1 MEMSKQSTS
10 GINKIEA
17 KRQEVID
24 YILTE
29 INNGNPH
36 VFNNPNHP
44 SLFEQYNFKTD
55 KTYSGMN
62 RFILAIS
69 ASLEGY
75 KDPRWLTYKQAK
87 ELGYSVKKGTH
98 GTTLEYWERIPVK
111 MDKLDKDGNP
121 VLDENGKPVQV
132 TRTREDGTPVM
143 RWMGKPFTVFNG
155 EQINGIPP
163 YERQPMTEEQRIKEL
178 ESILDHSEAPIHY
191 DSLEANYYQRKTDTI
206 HLRPKDDFKSMDQL
220 YATALHEIAHST
232 QHPSRL
238 NRQYM
243 EASNPLEELQN
254 YAREEV
260 VAEFTAAMLNA
271 KYNLP
276 YSERMGKDNST
287 SYIEGWQQ
295 VFNESPLEL
304 IEALKKAE
312 QAATYIEN
320 NMLVL
325 EQEQTEQLEQSPSL
339 NQYSLDDLEVHF
351 DWAEGMVTDKDGKS
365 YTRIGV
371 MPSKLSDLGTDTG
384 NYYSDNL
391 ILKGKAAQQF
401 LTDAARQDYFYSE
414 LGHAKCSFTIKVK
427 DFEFGDRFDLGDSYI
442 KSANL
447 NGKKEVGGIEYF
459 NNFLVKTFDVDP
471 HTLENLVT
479 QEQQLIAEGKLPS
492 ITNCPNGQII
502 TNDMNQDNLIPSSKK
517 ENTVKFDKNFA
528 ISLRHKEGFLCRN
541 TNMIVLGGGTSFD
554 YLLQDTPE
562 KMIGPDDGYREY
574 GGHFYALDH
583 DPESP
588 NLYKGDY
595 AIQLMNDI
603 VLEDM
608 TVHLVNA
615 NRTITIPDGTG
626 FDSQNPTN
634 VRSCLGV
641 VDKLGINFH
650 IIDKNGELHTFKNR
664 IDLGD
669 LDTISKT
676 PMLDVLKSMENWT
689 SVKLEGLSDD
699 VHAMVEE
706 LEDRLKRNELPSP
719 SVQTNPKIY
728 TEKLQALYNSHSNP
742 EKYAEA
748 LKPVIEMLNVTQTK
762 DLSQKPKV
770 GLSISKPKGKS
781 GLER

>member
-1 MEMSKQSTS
+1 MALSKESTS

-55 KTYSGMN
+55 KTYNGMN

-69 ASLEGY
+69 ASIEGY
-75 KDPRWLTYKQAK
+75 KDPRWLTFKQAK
-87 ELGYSVKKGTH
+87 ELGYSVKKGSH
-98 GTTLEYWERIPVK
+98 GTTLEYWERIPDT
-111 MDKLDKDGNP
+111 MDKLNKDGNP
-121 VLDENGKPVQV
+121 VLDENGKIVQV
-132 TRTREDGTPVM
+132 PITREDGTQVM

-178 ESILDHSEAPIHY
+178 ESILNHSEASILY
-191 DSLEANYYQRKTDTI
+191 DSLEDNYYQKSTDTI

-232 QHPSRL
+232 QHPNRL

-260 VAEFTAAMLNA
+260 VAEFTAARLNA

-276 YSERMGKDNST
+276 YSERMGKYNST
-287 SYIEGWQQ
+287 SYIEIWQQ
-295 VFNESPLEL
+295 VFHESPLEL

-325 EQEQTEQLEQSPSL
+325 EQEQTEQLGQSTSL

-351 DWAEGMVTDKDGKS
+351 DWAEGMVADKDGKS

-371 MPSKLSDLGTDTG
+371 LPSKRSDLGKDTG

-391 ILKGKAAQQF
+391 ILKGKAA
-401 LTDAARQDYFYSE
+401 
-414 LGHAKCSFTIKVK
+414 H
-427 DFEFGDRFDLGDSYI
+427 
-442 KSANL
+442 
-447 NGKKEVGGIEYF
+447 
-459 NNFLVKTFDVDP
+459 DVDP
-471 HTLENLVT
+471 HTLESLVA

-492 ITNCPNGQII
+492 IVNCPNGQII
-502 TNDMNQDNLIPSSKK
+502 TNDMNQDNLISSTK
-517 ENTVKFDKNFA
+517 EQNTVKFDKNFA
-528 ISLRHKEGFLCRN
+528 ISIRHKEGLLCHN
-541 TNMIVLGGGTSFD
+541 TNMIVIGGGTSFD
-554 YLLQDTPE
+554 YLLHDTPE
-562 KMIGPDDGYREY
+562 KMLGPDDSYREY

-595 AIQLMNDI
+595 AIQLMNDV

-615 NRTITIPDGTG
+615 NRTITLANGTG
-626 FDSQNPTN
+626 FDSQNPSN
-634 VRSCLGV
+634 VRSCLGCY
-641 VDKLGINFH
+641 DKLGINFH
-650 IIDKNGELHTFKNR
+650 IIDKNGEFHTFESR

-676 PMLDVLKSMENWT
+676 PMLDVLKSMEKWT

-748 LKPVIEMLNVTQTK
+748 LKPVKEMLNVTQTK

>member
-62 RFILAIS
+62 RFILAVS

-191 DSLEANYYQRKTDTI
+191 DSLEANYYQRKTDT
-206 HLRPKDDFKSMDQL
+206 
-220 YATALHEIAHST
+220 
-232 QHPSRL
+232 
-238 NRQYM
+238 
-243 EASNPLEELQN
+243 
-254 YAREEV
+254 
-260 VAEFTAAMLNA
+260 
-271 KYNLP
+271 
-276 YSERMGKDNST
+276 
-287 SYIEGWQQ
+287 
-295 VFNESPLEL
+295 
-304 IEALKKAE
+304 
-312 QAATYIEN
+312 
-320 NMLVL
+320 
-325 EQEQTEQLEQSPSL
+325 
-339 NQYSLDDLEVHF
+339 
-351 DWAEGMVTDKDGKS
+351 
-365 YTRIGV
+365 
-371 MPSKLSDLGTDTG
+371 G

-401 LTDAARQDYFYSE
+401 LTDAARQDYFYSG
-414 LGHAKCSFTIKVK
+414 LGYAKCSFTIKVK

-442 KSANL
+442 KAANL

-471 HTLENLVT
+471 HTLENLVA

-492 ITNCPNGQII
+492 IVNCPNGQII
-502 TNDMNQDNLIPSSKK
+502 TNDMNQDNLISSTK
-517 ENTVKFDKNFA
+517 EQNTVKFDKNFA
-528 ISLRHKEGFLCRN
+528 ISIRHKEGLLCHN
-541 TNMIVLGGGTSFD
+541 TNMIVIGGGTSFD

-562 KMIGPDDGYREY
+562 KMLGPDDAYREY

-595 AIQLMNDI
+595 AIQLMNDV

-615 NRTITIPDGTG
+615 NRTITLADGTG
-626 FDSQNPTN
+626 FDSQNPSN
-634 VRSCLGV
+634 VRSCLGCY
-641 VDKLGINFH
+641 DKLGINFH
-650 IIDKNGELHTFKNR
+650 IIDKNGEFHTFESR

-676 PMLDVLKSMENWT
+676 PMLDVLKSMEKWT

-728 TEKLQALYNSHSNP
+728 TEILQALYNSHSNP

-748 LKPVIEMLNVTQTK
+748 LKPVKEMLNVTQTK
-762 DLSQKPKV
+762 VLSQKPKV

>member
-1 MEMSKQSTS
+1 MEMSKQNTS

-62 RFILAIS
+62 RFILAVS

-132 TRTREDGTPVM
+132 TRTKEDGTPVM

-178 ESILDHSEAPIHY
+178 ESILTHSEAPILY
-191 DSLEANYYQRKTDTI
+191 DSLEYNYYQKSTDTI

-232 QHPSRL
+232 QHPNRL

-254 YAREEV
+254 YAKEEV

-287 SYIEGWQQ
+287 SYIEGFQQ
-295 VFNESPLEL
+295 VFNNSPLEL
-304 IEALKKAE
+304 LEALKKAE

-325 EQEQTEQLEQSPSL
+325 EQEQTEQLEQSASL
-339 NQYSLDDLEVHF
+339 NQSSLDDLEVHF

-365 YTRIGV
+365 YTQIGV
-371 MPSKLSDLGTDTG
+371 VPSKLSDLGTDTG
-384 NYYSDNL
+384 NY
-391 ILKGKAAQQF
+391 
-401 LTDAARQDYFYSE
+401 
-414 LGHAKCSFTIKVK
+414 
-427 DFEFGDRFDLGDSYI
+427 
-442 KSANL
+442 
-447 NGKKEVGGIEYF
+447 
-459 NNFLVKTFDVDP
+459 
-471 HTLENLVT
+471 
-479 QEQQLIAEGKLPS
+479 
-492 ITNCPNGQII
+492 
-502 TNDMNQDNLIPSSKK
+502 
-517 ENTVKFDKNFA
+517 
-528 ISLRHKEGFLCRN
+528 
-541 TNMIVLGGGTSFD
+541 
-554 YLLQDTPE
+554 
-562 KMIGPDDGYREY
+562 
-574 GGHFYALDH
+574 
-583 DPESP
+583 
-588 NLYKGDY
+588 
-595 AIQLMNDI
+595 
-603 VLEDM
+603 
-608 TVHLVNA
+608 
-615 NRTITIPDGTG
+615 
-626 FDSQNPTN
+626 
-634 VRSCLGV
+634 
-641 VDKLGINFH
+641 
-650 IIDKNGELHTFKNR
+650 
-664 IDLGD
+664 
-669 LDTISKT
+669 DTISKT
-676 PMLDVLKSMENWT
+676 PMLDVLKSMEKWT

-699 VHAMVEE
+699 VHAIVEE

-748 LKPVIEMLNVTQTK
+748 LKPVKEMLNVTQTK

>member
-1 MEMSKQSTS
+1 MAMSKQSTS
-10 GINKIEA
+10 GINKIEE

-36 VFNNPNHP
+36 VFNNSNHP

-62 RFILAIS
+62 RFILAVS

-75 KDPRWLTYKQAK
+75 KDPRWLTFKQAK

-111 MDKLDKDGNP
+111 MD
-121 VLDENGKPVQV
+121 
-132 TRTREDGTPVM
+132 
-143 RWMGKPFTVFNG
+143 
-155 EQINGIPP
+155 
-163 YERQPMTEEQRIKEL
+163 
-178 ESILDHSEAPIHY
+178 
-191 DSLEANYYQRKTDTI
+191 
-206 HLRPKDDFKSMDQL
+206 
-220 YATALHEIAHST
+220 
-232 QHPSRL
+232 
-238 NRQYM
+238 
-243 EASNPLEELQN
+243 
-254 YAREEV
+254 
-260 VAEFTAAMLNA
+260 ML
-271 KYNLP
+271 
-276 YSERMGKDNST
+276 
-287 SYIEGWQQ
+287 
-295 VFNESPLEL
+295 
-304 IEALKKAE
+304 
-312 QAATYIEN
+312 
-320 NMLVL
+320 
-325 EQEQTEQLEQSPSL
+325 
-339 NQYSLDDLEVHF
+339 
-351 DWAEGMVTDKDGKS
+351 DKDGKS

-371 MPSKLSDLGTDTG
+371 LPSKLSDLGTDTG

-574 GGHFYALDH
+574 GGHFYALAH

>member
-1 MEMSKQSTS
+1 MALSKESTS

-55 KTYSGMN
+55 KTYNGMN

-69 ASLEGY
+69 ASIEGY
-75 KDPRWLTYKQAK
+75 KDPRWLTFKQAK
-87 ELGYSVKKGTH
+87 ELGYSVKKGSH
-98 GTTLEYWERIPVK
+98 GTTLEYWERIPDT
-111 MDKLDKDGNP
+111 MDKLN
-121 VLDENGKPVQV
+121 
-132 TRTREDGTPVM
+132 
-143 RWMGKPFTVFNG
+143 
-155 EQINGIPP
+155 
-163 YERQPMTEEQRIKEL
+163 
-178 ESILDHSEAPIHY
+178 
-191 DSLEANYYQRKTDTI
+191 
-206 HLRPKDDFKSMDQL
+206 
-220 YATALHEIAHST
+220 
-232 QHPSRL
+232 
-238 NRQYM
+238 
-243 EASNPLEELQN
+243 
-254 YAREEV
+254 
-260 VAEFTAAMLNA
+260 
-271 KYNLP
+271 
-276 YSERMGKDNST
+276 
-287 SYIEGWQQ
+287 
-295 VFNESPLEL
+295 
-304 IEALKKAE
+304 
-312 QAATYIEN
+312 
-320 NMLVL
+320 
-325 EQEQTEQLEQSPSL
+325 
-339 NQYSLDDLEVHF
+339 
-351 DWAEGMVTDKDGKS
+351 KDGKS

-371 MPSKLSDLGTDTG
+371 LPSKRSDLGKDTG

-414 LGHAKCSFTIKVK
+414 LGYAKCSFTIKVK

-442 KSANL
+442 KAANL
-447 NGKKEVGGIEYF
+447 DKKGIGGIEYF

-471 HTLENLVT
+471 HTLESLVA

-492 ITNCPNGQII
+492 IVNCPNGQII
-502 TNDMNQDNLIPSSKK
+502 TNDMNQDNLISSTK
-517 ENTVKFDKNFA
+517 EQNTVKFDKNFA
-528 ISLRHKEGFLCRN
+528 ISIRHKEGLLCHN
-541 TNMIVLGGGTSFD
+541 TNMIVIGGGTSFD
-554 YLLQDTPE
+554 YLLHDTPE
-562 KMIGPDDGYREY
+562 KMLGPDDSYREY

-595 AIQLMNDI
+595 AIQLMNDV

-615 NRTITIPDGTG
+615 NRTITLANGTG
-626 FDSQNPTN
+626 FDSQNPSN
-634 VRSCLGV
+634 VRSCLGCY
-641 VDKLGINFH
+641 DKLGINFH
-650 IIDKNGELHTFKNR
+650 IIDKNGEFHTFESR

-676 PMLDVLKSMENWT
+676 PMLDVLKSMEKWT

-748 LKPVIEMLNVTQTK
+748 LKPVKEMLNVTQTK

>member
-1 MEMSKQSTS
+1 MTERKTIQL
-10 GINKIEA
+10 INE
-17 KRQEVID
+17 D
-24 YILTE
+24 T
-29 INNGNPH
+29 G
-36 VFNNPNHP
+36 
-44 SLFEQYNFKTD
+44 
-55 KTYSGMN
+55 
-62 RFILAIS
+62 
-69 ASLEGY
+69 
-75 KDPRWLTYKQAK
+75 
-87 ELGYSVKKGTH
+87 ELVNS
-98 GTTLEYWERIPVK
+98 P
-111 MDKLDKDGNP
+111 DKLFISESSLDGISP
-121 VLDENGKPVQV
+121 
-132 TRTREDGTPVM
+132 
-143 RWMGKPFTVFNG
+143 
-155 EQINGIPP
+155 
-163 YERQPMTEEQRIKEL
+163 
-178 ESILDHSEAPIHY
+178 
-191 DSLEANYYQRKTDTI
+191 
-206 HLRPKDDFKSMDQL
+206 DDFEMDV
-220 YATALHEIAHST
+220 E
-232 QHPSRL
+232 
-238 NRQYM
+238 
-243 EASNPLEELQN
+243 
-254 YAREEV
+254 
-260 VAEFTAAMLNA
+260 
-271 KYNLP
+271 
-276 YSERMGKDNST
+276 
-287 SYIEGWQQ
+287 
-295 VFNESPLEL
+295 
-304 IEALKKAE
+304 
-312 QAATYIEN
+312 
-320 NMLVL
+320 
-325 EQEQTEQLEQSPSL
+325 
-339 NQYSLDDLEVHF
+339 DD
-351 DWAEGMVTDKDGKS
+351 
-365 YTRIGV
+365 
-371 MPSKLSDLGTDTG
+371 
-384 NYYSDNL
+384 
-391 ILKGKAAQQF
+391 
-401 LTDAARQDYFYSE
+401 E

-615 NRTITIPDGTG
+615 NRTMTIPDGTG
-626 FDSQNPTN
+626 FDSENPSN

-641 VDKLGINFH
+641 VDKLEINFH
-650 IIDKNGELHTFKNR
+650 IIDKNGELHTFENR

-676 PMLDVLKSMENWT
+676 PMLDVLKSMEKWT
-689 SVKLEGLSDD
+689 SVKLEELSDD

-748 LKPVIEMLNVTQTK
+748 LKSVKEMLNVTQTK

>member
-1 MEMSKQSTS
+1 MALSKESTS

-55 KTYSGMN
+55 KTYNGMN

-69 ASLEGY
+69 ASIEGY
-75 KDPRWLTYKQAK
+75 KDPRWLTFKQAK
-87 ELGYSVKKGTH
+87 ELGYSVKKGSH
-98 GTTLEYWERIPVK
+98 GTTLEYWERIPDT
-111 MDKLDKDGNP
+111 MDKLNKDGNP
-121 VLDENGKPVQV
+121 VLDENGKIVQV
-132 TRTREDGTPVM
+132 PITREDGTQVM

-178 ESILDHSEAPIHY
+178 ESILNHSEASILY
-191 DSLEANYYQRKTDTI
+191 DSLEDNYYQKSTDTI

-232 QHPSRL
+232 QHPNRL

-260 VAEFTAAMLNA
+260 VAEFTAARLNA

-276 YSERMGKDNST
+276 YSERMGKYNST
-287 SYIEGWQQ
+287 SYIEIWQQ
-295 VFNESPLEL
+295 VFHESPLEL

-325 EQEQTEQLEQSPSL
+325 EQEQTEQLGQ
-339 NQYSLDDLEVHF
+339 
-351 DWAEGMVTDKDGKS
+351 A
-365 YTRIGV
+365 
-371 MPSKLSDLGTDTG
+371 
-384 NYYSDNL
+384 
-391 ILKGKAAQQF
+391 
-401 LTDAARQDYFYSE
+401 
-414 LGHAKCSFTIKVK
+414 
-427 DFEFGDRFDLGDSYI
+427 
-442 KSANL
+442 ANL
-447 NGKKEVGGIEYF
+447 DKKGIGGIEYF

-471 HTLENLVT
+471 HTLESLVA

-492 ITNCPNGQII
+492 IVNCPNGQII
-502 TNDMNQDNLIPSSKK
+502 TNDMNQDNLISSTK
-517 ENTVKFDKNFA
+517 EQNTVKFDKNFA
-528 ISLRHKEGFLCRN
+528 ISIRHKEGLLCHN
-541 TNMIVLGGGTSFD
+541 TNMIVIGGGTSFD
-554 YLLQDTPE
+554 YLLHDTPE
-562 KMIGPDDGYREY
+562 KMLGPDDSYREY

-595 AIQLMNDI
+595 AIQLMNDV

-615 NRTITIPDGTG
+615 NRTITLANGTG
-626 FDSQNPTN
+626 FDSQNPSN
-634 VRSCLGV
+634 VRSCLGCY
-641 VDKLGINFH
+641 DILGINFH
-650 IIDKNGELHTFKNR
+650 IIDKNGEFHTFESR

-676 PMLDVLKSMENWT
+676 PMLDVLKSMEKWT

-748 LKPVIEMLNVTQTK
+748 LKPVKEMLNVTQTK

>member
-1 MEMSKQSTS
+1 MVMSKQSTS

-62 RFILAIS
+62 RFILAVS

-111 MDKLDKDGNP
+111 MDKL
-121 VLDENGKPVQV
+121 
-132 TRTREDGTPVM
+132 
-143 RWMGKPFTVFNG
+143 
-155 EQINGIPP
+155 
-163 YERQPMTEEQRIKEL
+163 
-178 ESILDHSEAPIHY
+178 
-191 DSLEANYYQRKTDTI
+191 
-206 HLRPKDDFKSMDQL
+206 
-220 YATALHEIAHST
+220 
-232 QHPSRL
+232 
-238 NRQYM
+238 
-243 EASNPLEELQN
+243 
-254 YAREEV
+254 
-260 VAEFTAAMLNA
+260 
-271 KYNLP
+271 
-276 YSERMGKDNST
+276 
-287 SYIEGWQQ
+287 
-295 VFNESPLEL
+295 
-304 IEALKKAE
+304 
-312 QAATYIEN
+312 
-320 NMLVL
+320 
-325 EQEQTEQLEQSPSL
+325 
-339 NQYSLDDLEVHF
+339 
-351 DWAEGMVTDKDGKS
+351 DKDGKS

-401 LTDAARQDYFYSE
+401 LTDAARQDYFYSG
-414 LGHAKCSFTIKVK
+414 LGYAKCSFTIKVK

-471 HTLENLVT
+471 HTLENLVA

-492 ITNCPNGQII
+492 IVNCPNGQII
-502 TNDMNQDNLIPSSKK
+502 TNDMNQDNLISSTK
-517 ENTVKFDKNFA
+517 EQNTVKFDKNFA
-528 ISLRHKEGFLCRN
+528 ISIRHKEGLLCHN
-541 TNMIVLGGGTSFD
+541 TNMIVIGGGTSFD

-562 KMIGPDDGYREY
+562 KMLGPDDAYREY

-595 AIQLMNDI
+595 AIQLMNDV

-615 NRTITIPDGTG
+615 NRTITLADGTG
-626 FDSQNPTN
+626 FDSQNPSN
-634 VRSCLGV
+634 VRSCLGCY
-641 VDKLGINFH
+641 DKLGINFH
-650 IIDKNGELHTFKNR
+650 IIDKNGEFHTFESR

-676 PMLDVLKSMENWT
+676 PMLDVLKSMEKWT

-706 LEDRLKRNELPSP
+706 LEDRLKRNELPTP

-748 LKPVIEMLNVTQTK
+748 LKPVKEMLNVTQTK

>member
-1 MEMSKQSTS
+1 MVMSKQSTS

-62 RFILAIS
+62 RFILAVS

-339 NQYSLDDLEVHF
+339 NQYTLDDLEVHF
-351 DWAEGMVTDKDGKS
+351 
-365 YTRIGV
+365 
-371 MPSKLSDLGTDTG
+371 
-384 NYYSDNL
+384 
-391 ILKGKAAQQF
+391 
-401 LTDAARQDYFYSE
+401 
-414 LGHAKCSFTIKVK
+414 
-427 DFEFGDRFDLGDSYI
+427 FGDRFDLGDSYI

-471 HTLENLVT
+471 HTLENLVA

-492 ITNCPNGQII
+492 IVNCPNGQII
-502 TNDMNQDNLIPSSKK
+502 TNDMNQDNLISSTK
-517 ENTVKFDKNFA
+517 EQNTVKFDKNFA
-528 ISLRHKEGFLCRN
+528 ISIRHKEGLLCHN
-541 TNMIVLGGGTSFD
+541 TNMIVIGGGTSFD

-562 KMIGPDDGYREY
+562 KMLGPDDAYREY

-595 AIQLMNDI
+595 AIQLMNDV

-615 NRTITIPDGTG
+615 NRTITLADGTG
-626 FDSQNPTN
+626 FDSQNPSN
-634 VRSCLGV
+634 VRSCLGCY
-641 VDKLGINFH
+641 DKLGINFH
-650 IIDKNGELHTFKNR
+650 IIDKNGEFHTFESR

-676 PMLDVLKSMENWT
+676 PMLDVLKSMEKWT

-748 LKPVIEMLNVTQTK
+748 LKPVKEMLNVTQTK

-770 GLSISKPKGKS
+770 GLSICKPKGKS

>member
-1 MEMSKQSTS
+1 MALSKQIIS
-10 GINKIEA
+10 GIDKIEA

-29 INNGNPH
+29 INNGNLH

-55 KTYSGMN
+55 KTYNGMN
-62 RFILAIS
+62 RFILAVS
-69 ASLEGY
+69 ASMEGY
-75 KDPRWLTYKQAK
+75 KDPRWLTFKQAK

-121 VLDENGKPVQV
+121 VLDENGKPVQI
-132 TRTREDGTPVM
+132 TRTKEDGTPVM

-178 ESILDHSEAPIHY
+178 ESILNHSEAPIHY

-243 EASNPLEELQN
+243 EASNQLEELQN
-254 YAREEV
+254 YAREEI

-325 EQEQTEQLEQSPSL
+325 EQEQTEQLEQSPSI

-351 DWAEGMVTDKDGKS
+351 DWAEGMVADKDGKS

-371 MPSKLSDLGTDTG
+371 LPSKLSDLGTDTG

-401 LTDAARQDYFYSE
+401 LTDAARQDYFYSG
-414 LGHAKCSFTIKVK
+414 LGYAKCSFTIKVK
-427 DFEFGDRFDLGDSYI
+427 DFEFGDR
-442 KSANL
+442 
-447 NGKKEVGGIEYF
+447 
-459 NNFLVKTFDVDP
+459 
-471 HTLENLVT
+471 
-479 QEQQLIAEGKLPS
+479 
-492 ITNCPNGQII
+492 
-502 TNDMNQDNLIPSSKK
+502 
-517 ENTVKFDKNFA
+517 
-528 ISLRHKEGFLCRN
+528 
-541 TNMIVLGGGTSFD
+541 
-554 YLLQDTPE
+554 
-562 KMIGPDDGYREY
+562 
-574 GGHFYALDH
+574 
-583 DPESP
+583 
-588 NLYKGDY
+588 
-595 AIQLMNDI
+595 
-603 VLEDM
+603 
-608 TVHLVNA
+608 
-615 NRTITIPDGTG
+615 
-626 FDSQNPTN
+626 
-634 VRSCLGV
+634 
-641 VDKLGINFH
+641 
-650 IIDKNGELHTFKNR
+650 
-664 IDLGD
+664 
-669 LDTISKT
+669 
-676 PMLDVLKSMENWT
+676 
-689 SVKLEGLSDD
+689 
-699 VHAMVEE
+699 
-706 LEDRLKRNELPSP
+706 
-719 SVQTNPKIY
+719 
-728 TEKLQALYNSHSNP
+728 
-742 EKYAEA
+742 
-748 LKPVIEMLNVTQTK
+748 
-762 DLSQKPKV
+762 
-770 GLSISKPKGKS
+770 
-781 GLER
+781 

>member
-1 MEMSKQSTS
+1 MALNKQITS
-10 GINKIEA
+10 GIDKIEA

-55 KTYSGMN
+55 KTYNGMN
-62 RFILAIS
+62 RFILAVS
-69 ASLEGY
+69 ASMEGY
-75 KDPRWLTYKQAK
+75 KDPRWLTFKQAK
-87 ELGYSVKKGTH
+87 ELGYSVKKGSH
-98 GTTLEYWERIPVK
+98 GTTLEYWERIPVT

-132 TRTREDGTPVM
+132 ISTREDGTPVM

-163 YERQPMTEEQRIKEL
+163 YERQPMTEKQRINEL
-178 ESILDHSEAPIHY
+178 ESILNHSEAPILY
-191 DSLEANYYQRKTDTI
+191 DSLEDNYYQKSTDTI

-232 QHPSRL
+232 QHPNRL

-325 EQEQTEQLEQSPSL
+325 EQEQTEQLEQAASL
-339 NQYSLDDLEVHF
+339 NQSSLDDLEVHF
-351 DWAEGMVTDKDGKS
+351 DWAEG
-365 YTRIGV
+365 
-371 MPSKLSDLGTDTG
+371 
-384 NYYSDNL
+384 
-391 ILKGKAAQQF
+391 
-401 LTDAARQDYFYSE
+401 
-414 LGHAKCSFTIKVK
+414 
-427 DFEFGDRFDLGDSYI
+427 
-442 KSANL
+442 
-447 NGKKEVGGIEYF
+447 
-459 NNFLVKTFDVDP
+459 
-471 HTLENLVT
+471 
-479 QEQQLIAEGKLPS
+479 KLPS
-492 ITNCPNGQII
+492 IVNCPNGQII
-502 TNDMNQDNLIPSSKK
+502 TNDMNQDNLISPSK
-517 ENTVKFDKNFA
+517 EQSTVKFDKNFA
-528 ISLRHKEGFLCRN
+528 ISIRYKEGLLCHN
-541 TNMIVLGGGTSFD
+541 TNMIVIGGGTSFD

-562 KMIGPDDGYREY
+562 KMLGPDDAYREY

-615 NRTITIPDGTG
+615 NRTITIADGTG
-626 FDSQNPTN
+626 FDSQNPSN
-634 VRSCLGV
+634 VRSCLGCY
-641 VDKLGINFH
+641 DKLGINFH
-650 IIDKNGELHTFKNR
+650 IIDKNGELHTFENR

-676 PMLDVLKSMENWT
+676 PMLDVLKSMEKWS

-706 LEDRLKRNELPSP
+706 LEGRLKRNELPSP
-719 SVQTNPKIY
+719 SIKNNPKIY
-728 TEKLQALYNSHSNP
+728 TEKLQALLNTHSNP
-742 EKYAEA
+742 EKYAET
-748 LKPVIEMLNVTQTK
+748 LKPVKEMLKETQTK

-781 GLER
+781 VLER

>member
-1 MEMSKQSTS
+1 MTERKTIQL
-10 GINKIEA
+10 INE
-17 KRQEVID
+17 D
-24 YILTE
+24 T
-29 INNGNPH
+29 G
-36 VFNNPNHP
+36 
-44 SLFEQYNFKTD
+44 
-55 KTYSGMN
+55 
-62 RFILAIS
+62 
-69 ASLEGY
+69 
-75 KDPRWLTYKQAK
+75 
-87 ELGYSVKKGTH
+87 ELVNS
-98 GTTLEYWERIPVK
+98 P
-111 MDKLDKDGNP
+111 DKLFISESS
-121 VLDENGKPVQV
+121 LD
-132 TRTREDGTPVM
+132 
-143 RWMGKPFTVFNG
+143 
-155 EQINGIPP
+155 GIPP

-287 SYIEGWQQ
+287 SYIE
-295 VFNESPLEL
+295 
-304 IEALKKAE
+304 
-312 QAATYIEN
+312 N

-325 EQEQTEQLEQSPSL
+325 KQEQTEQLEQSHSL
-339 NQYSLDDLEVHF
+339 NQYTLDDLEVHF

-401 LTDAARQDYFYSE
+401 LTDAARQDYFYSG
-414 LGHAKCSFTIKVK
+414 LGYAKCSFTIKVK

-471 HTLENLVT
+471 HTLENLVA

-492 ITNCPNGQII
+492 IVNSPNGQII
-502 TNDMNQDNLIPSSKK
+502 TNDMNQDNLISSTK
-517 ENTVKFDKNFA
+517 EQNTVKFDKNFA
-528 ISLRHKEGFLCRN
+528 ISIRHKEGLLCHN
-541 TNMIVLGGGTSFD
+541 TNMIVIGGGTSFD

-562 KMIGPDDGYREY
+562 KMLGPDDAYREY

-595 AIQLMNDI
+595 AIQLMNDV

-615 NRTITIPDGTG
+615 NRTITLADGTG
-626 FDSQNPTN
+626 FDSQNPSN
-634 VRSCLGV
+634 VRSCLGCY
-641 VDKLGINFH
+641 DKLGINFH
-650 IIDKNGELHTFKNR
+650 IIDKNGEFHTFESR

-676 PMLDVLKSMENWT
+676 PMLDVLKSMEKWT

-728 TEKLQALYNSHSNP
+728 TEKLQALYNSHPNP
-742 EKYAEA
+742 GKYEEA
-748 LKPVIEMLNVTQTK
+748 LKPVKEMLNITQTK
-762 DLSQKPKV
+762 DLSHKPKV

>member
-1 MEMSKQSTS
+1 MALSKESTS

-55 KTYSGMN
+55 KTYNGMN

-69 ASLEGY
+69 ASIEGY
-75 KDPRWLTYKQAK
+75 KDPRWLTFKQAK
-87 ELGYSVKKGTH
+87 ELGYSVKKGSH
-98 GTTLEYWERIPVK
+98 GTTLEYWERIPDT
-111 MDKLDKDGNP
+111 MDKLNKDGNP
-121 VLDENGKPVQV
+121 VLDENGK
-132 TRTREDGTPVM
+132 
-143 RWMGKPFTVFNG
+143 
-155 EQINGIPP
+155 
-163 YERQPMTEEQRIKEL
+163 
-178 ESILDHSEAPIHY
+178 
-191 DSLEANYYQRKTDTI
+191 
-206 HLRPKDDFKSMDQL
+206 
-220 YATALHEIAHST
+220 
-232 QHPSRL
+232 
-238 NRQYM
+238 
-243 EASNPLEELQN
+243 
-254 YAREEV
+254 
-260 VAEFTAAMLNA
+260 
-271 KYNLP
+271 
-276 YSERMGKDNST
+276 
-287 SYIEGWQQ
+287 
-295 VFNESPLEL
+295 
-304 IEALKKAE
+304 
-312 QAATYIEN
+312 
-320 NMLVL
+320 
-325 EQEQTEQLEQSPSL
+325 
-339 NQYSLDDLEVHF
+339 
-351 DWAEGMVTDKDGKS
+351 S

-371 MPSKLSDLGTDTG
+371 LPSKRSDLGKDTG

-414 LGHAKCSFTIKVK
+414 LGYAKCSFTIKVK

-442 KSANL
+442 KAANL
-447 NGKKEVGGIEYF
+447 DKKGIGGIEYF

-471 HTLENLVT
+471 HTLESLVA

-492 ITNCPNGQII
+492 IVNCPNGQII
-502 TNDMNQDNLIPSSKK
+502 TNDMNQDNLISSTK
-517 ENTVKFDKNFA
+517 EQNTVKFDKNFA
-528 ISLRHKEGFLCRN
+528 ISIRHKEGLLCHN
-541 TNMIVLGGGTSFD
+541 TNMIVIGGGTSFD
-554 YLLQDTPE
+554 YLLHDTPE
-562 KMIGPDDGYREY
+562 KMLGPDDSYREY

-595 AIQLMNDI
+595 AIQLMNDV

-615 NRTITIPDGTG
+615 NRTITLANGTG
-626 FDSQNPTN
+626 FDSQNPSN
-634 VRSCLGV
+634 VRSCLGCY
-641 VDKLGINFH
+641 DKLGINFH
-650 IIDKNGELHTFKNR
+650 IIDKNGEFHTFESR

-676 PMLDVLKSMENWT
+676 PMLDVLKSMEKWT

-748 LKPVIEMLNVTQTK
+748 LKPVKEMLNVTQTK

>member
-1 MEMSKQSTS
+1 MALSKESTS

-55 KTYSGMN
+55 KTYNGMN

-69 ASLEGY
+69 ASIEGY
-75 KDPRWLTYKQAK
+75 KDPRWLTFKQAK
-87 ELGYSVKKGTH
+87 ELGYSVKKGSH
-98 GTTLEYWERIPVK
+98 GTTLEYWERIPDT
-111 MDKLDKDGNP
+111 MDKLNKDGNP
-121 VLDENGKPVQV
+121 VLDENGKIVQV
-132 TRTREDGTPVM
+132 PITREDGTQVM

-178 ESILDHSEAPIHY
+178 ESILNHSEASILY
-191 DSLEANYYQRKTDTI
+191 DSLEDNYYQKSTDTI

-232 QHPSRL
+232 QHPNRL

-260 VAEFTAAMLNA
+260 VAEFTAARLNA

-276 YSERMGKDNST
+276 YSERMGKYNST
-287 SYIEGWQQ
+287 SYIEIWQQ
-295 VFNESPLEL
+295 VFHESPLEL

-325 EQEQTEQLEQSPSL
+325 EQEQTEQLGQSTSL

-351 DWAEGMVTDKDGKS
+351 DWAEGMVADKDGKS

-371 MPSKLSDLGTDTG
+371 LPSKRS
-384 NYYSDNL
+384 
-391 ILKGKAAQQF
+391 
-401 LTDAARQDYFYSE
+401 
-414 LGHAKCSFTIKVK
+414 
-427 DFEFGDRFDLGDSYI
+427 DLGDSYI
-442 KSANL
+442 KAANL
-447 NGKKEVGGIEYF
+447 DKKGIGGIEYF

-471 HTLENLVT
+471 HTLESLVA

-492 ITNCPNGQII
+492 IVNCPNGQII
-502 TNDMNQDNLIPSSKK
+502 TNDMNQDNLISSTK
-517 ENTVKFDKNFA
+517 EQNTVKFDKNFA
-528 ISLRHKEGFLCRN
+528 ISIRHKEGLLCHN
-541 TNMIVLGGGTSFD
+541 TNMIVIGGGTSFD
-554 YLLQDTPE
+554 YLLHDTPE
-562 KMIGPDDGYREY
+562 KMLGPDDSYREY

-595 AIQLMNDI
+595 AIQLMNDV

-615 NRTITIPDGTG
+615 NRTITLANGTG
-626 FDSQNPTN
+626 FDSQNPSN
-634 VRSCLGV
+634 VRSCLGCY
-641 VDKLGINFH
+641 DKLGINFH
-650 IIDKNGELHTFKNR
+650 IIDKNGEFHTFESR

-676 PMLDVLKSMENWT
+676 PMLDVLKSMEKWT

-748 LKPVIEMLNVTQTK
+748 LKPVKEMLNVTQTK

>member
-1 MEMSKQSTS
+1 MEMSKQNTS

-62 RFILAIS
+62 RFILAVS

-98 GTTLEYWERIPVK
+98 GTTLE
-111 MDKLDKDGNP
+111 
-121 VLDENGKPVQV
+121 
-132 TRTREDGTPVM
+132 
-143 RWMGKPFTVFNG
+143 
-155 EQINGIPP
+155 
-163 YERQPMTEEQRIKEL
+163 
-178 ESILDHSEAPIHY
+178 
-191 DSLEANYYQRKTDTI
+191 
-206 HLRPKDDFKSMDQL
+206 
-220 YATALHEIAHST
+220 
-232 QHPSRL
+232 
-238 NRQYM
+238 
-243 EASNPLEELQN
+243 
-254 YAREEV
+254 
-260 VAEFTAAMLNA
+260 
-271 KYNLP
+271 
-276 YSERMGKDNST
+276 
-287 SYIEGWQQ
+287 
-295 VFNESPLEL
+295 
-304 IEALKKAE
+304 
-312 QAATYIEN
+312 
-320 NMLVL
+320 
-325 EQEQTEQLEQSPSL
+325 
-339 NQYSLDDLEVHF
+339 
-351 DWAEGMVTDKDGKS
+351 
-365 YTRIGV
+365 
-371 MPSKLSDLGTDTG
+371 
-384 NYYSDNL
+384 
-391 ILKGKAAQQF
+391 
-401 LTDAARQDYFYSE
+401 
-414 LGHAKCSFTIKVK
+414 
-427 DFEFGDRFDLGDSYI
+427 
-442 KSANL
+442 
-447 NGKKEVGGIEYF
+447 
-459 NNFLVKTFDVDP
+459 
-471 HTLENLVT
+471 NLVA

-492 ITNCPNGQII
+492 IVNCPNGQII
-502 TNDMNQDNLIPSSKK
+502 TNDMNQDNLISSTR
-517 ENTVKFDKNFA
+517 EQNTVKFDKNFA
-528 ISLRHKEGFLCRN
+528 ISIRHKEGLLCHN

-562 KMIGPDDGYREY
+562 KMLGPDDAYREF

-595 AIQLMNDI
+595 AIQLMNDV

-615 NRTITIPDGTG
+615 NRTITLADGTG
-626 FDSQNPTN
+626 FDSQNPSN
-634 VRSCLGV
+634 VRSCLGCY
-641 VDKLGINFH
+641 DKLGINFH
-650 IIDKNGELHTFKNR
+650 IIDKNGEFHTFESR

-676 PMLDVLKSMENWT
+676 PMLDVLKSMEKWT

-748 LKPVIEMLNVTQTK
+748 LKPVKEMLNVTQTK

>member
-62 RFILAIS
+62 RFILAVS

-325 EQEQTEQLEQSPSL
+325 EQEQTEQL
-339 NQYSLDDLEVHF
+339 
-351 DWAEGMVTDKDGKS
+351 
-365 YTRIGV
+365 
-371 MPSKLSDLGTDTG
+371 
-384 NYYSDNL
+384 
-391 ILKGKAAQQF
+391 
-401 LTDAARQDYFYSE
+401 
-414 LGHAKCSFTIKVK
+414 
-427 DFEFGDRFDLGDSYI
+427 
-442 KSANL
+442 
-447 NGKKEVGGIEYF
+447 
-459 NNFLVKTFDVDP
+459 
-471 HTLENLVT
+471 
-479 QEQQLIAEGKLPS
+479 
-492 ITNCPNGQII
+492 
-502 TNDMNQDNLIPSSKK
+502 
-517 ENTVKFDKNFA
+517 
-528 ISLRHKEGFLCRN
+528 
-541 TNMIVLGGGTSFD
+541 
-554 YLLQDTPE
+554 
-562 KMIGPDDGYREY
+562 
-574 GGHFYALDH
+574 
-583 DPESP
+583 
-588 NLYKGDY
+588 
-595 AIQLMNDI
+595 
-603 VLEDM
+603 
-608 TVHLVNA
+608 
-615 NRTITIPDGTG
+615 
-626 FDSQNPTN
+626 
-634 VRSCLGV
+634 
-641 VDKLGINFH
+641 
-650 IIDKNGELHTFKNR
+650 
-664 IDLGD
+664 
-669 LDTISKT
+669 
-676 PMLDVLKSMENWT
+676 
-689 SVKLEGLSDD
+689 
-699 VHAMVEE
+699 
-706 LEDRLKRNELPSP
+706 
-719 SVQTNPKIY
+719 
-728 TEKLQALYNSHSNP
+728 
-742 EKYAEA
+742 
-748 LKPVIEMLNVTQTK
+748 
-762 DLSQKPKV
+762 
-770 GLSISKPKGKS
+770 
-781 GLER
+781 

>member
-1 MEMSKQSTS
+1 MALSKESTS

-55 KTYSGMN
+55 KTYNGMN

-69 ASLEGY
+69 ASIEGY
-75 KDPRWLTYKQAK
+75 KDPRWLTFKQAK
-87 ELGYSVKKGTH
+87 ELGYSVKKGSH
-98 GTTLEYWERIPVK
+98 GTTLEYWERIPDT
-111 MDKLDKDGNP
+111 MDKLNKDGNP
-121 VLDENGKPVQV
+121 VLDENGKIVQV
-132 TRTREDGTPVM
+132 PITREDGTQVM

-178 ESILDHSEAPIHY
+178 ESILNHSEASILY
-191 DSLEANYYQRKTDTI
+191 DSLEDNYYQKSTDTI

-232 QHPSRL
+232 QHPNRL

-260 VAEFTAAMLNA
+260 VAEFTAARLNA

-276 YSERMGKDNST
+276 YSERMGKYNST
-287 SYIEGWQQ
+287 SYIEIWQQ
-295 VFNESPLEL
+295 VFHESPLEL

-325 EQEQTEQLEQSPSL
+325 EQEQTEQLGQSTSL
-339 NQYSLDDLEVHF
+339 NQYSLDD
-351 DWAEGMVTDKDGKS
+351 S
-365 YTRIGV
+365 
-371 MPSKLSDLGTDTG
+371 
-384 NYYSDNL
+384 
-391 ILKGKAAQQF
+391 
-401 LTDAARQDYFYSE
+401 
-414 LGHAKCSFTIKVK
+414 
-427 DFEFGDRFDLGDSYI
+427 
-442 KSANL
+442 
-447 NGKKEVGGIEYF
+447 
-459 NNFLVKTFDVDP
+459 
-471 HTLENLVT
+471 
-479 QEQQLIAEGKLPS
+479 
-492 ITNCPNGQII
+492 
-502 TNDMNQDNLIPSSKK
+502 
-517 ENTVKFDKNFA
+517 
-528 ISLRHKEGFLCRN
+528 
-541 TNMIVLGGGTSFD
+541 
-554 YLLQDTPE
+554 
-562 KMIGPDDGYREY
+562 YREY

-595 AIQLMNDI
+595 AIQLMNDV

-615 NRTITIPDGTG
+615 NRTITLANGTG
-626 FDSQNPTN
+626 FDSQNPSN
-634 VRSCLGV
+634 VRSCLGCY
-641 VDKLGINFH
+641 DKLGINFH
-650 IIDKNGELHTFKNR
+650 IIDKNGEFHTFESR

-676 PMLDVLKSMENWT
+676 PMLDVLKSMEKWT

-748 LKPVIEMLNVTQTK
+748 LKPVKEMLNVTQTK

>member
-1 MEMSKQSTS
+1 MTLNKQITS
-10 GINKIEA
+10 GIDKIEA

-55 KTYSGMN
+55 KTYNGMN
-62 RFILAIS
+62 RFILAVS
-69 ASLEGY
+69 ASMEGY
-75 KDPRWLTYKQAK
+75 KDPRWLTFKQAK
-87 ELGYSVKKGTH
+87 ELGYSVKKGSH
-98 GTTLEYWERIPVK
+98 GTTLEYWERIPVT

-132 TRTREDGTPVM
+132 ISTREDGTPVM

-163 YERQPMTEEQRIKEL
+163 YERQPMTEKQRINEL
-178 ESILDHSEAPIHY
+178 ESILNHSEAPILY
-191 DSLEANYYQRKTDTI
+191 DSLEDNYYQKSTDTI

-232 QHPSRL
+232 QHPNRL

-325 EQEQTEQLEQSPSL
+325 AQEQTEQLAQAASL
-339 NQYSLDDLEVHF
+339 NQSSLDDLEVHF

-365 YTRIGV
+365 YTQIGV
-371 MPSKLSDLGTDTG
+371 VPSKLSDLGTDTG

-442 KSANL
+442 KRANL
-447 NGKKEVGGIEYF
+447 NSKKEVGGIEYF
-459 NNFLVKTFDVDP
+459 NNYLVKDYDVDP
-471 HTLENLVT
+471 HILEGLIA

-502 TNDMNQDNLIPSSKK
+502 TNDMNQDNLISSSKK

-528 ISLRHKEGFLCRN
+528 ISLRHKEGLLCRN

-562 KMIGPDDGYREY
+562 KMIGPDDGYREF
-574 GGHFYALDH
+574 GGHFYAIDH

-650 IIDKNGELHTFKNR
+650 IIDKNGEFHTFESR

-676 PMLDVLKSMENWT
+676 PMLDVLKSMEKWT

-728 TEKLQALYNSHSNP
+728 TEKLQELYNSHSNP

-748 LKPVIEMLNVTQTK
+748 LKPVKEMLKEAQTK
-762 DLSQKPKV
+762 DLSQKTKV

>member
-1 MEMSKQSTS
+1 MALSKESTS

-55 KTYSGMN
+55 KTYNGMN

-69 ASLEGY
+69 ASIEGY
-75 KDPRWLTYKQAK
+75 KDPRWLTFKQAK
-87 ELGYSVKKGTH
+87 ELGYSVKKGSH
-98 GTTLEYWERIPVK
+98 GTTLEYWERIPDT
-111 MDKLDKDGNP
+111 MDKLNKDGNP
-121 VLDENGKPVQV
+121 VLDENGKIVQV
-132 TRTREDGTPVM
+132 PITREDGTQVM

-178 ESILDHSEAPIHY
+178 ESILNHSEASILY
-191 DSLEANYYQRKTDTI
+191 DSLEDNYYQ
-206 HLRPKDDFKSMDQL
+206 KS
-220 YATALHEIAHST
+220 
-232 QHPSRL
+232 
-238 NRQYM
+238 
-243 EASNPLEELQN
+243 
-254 YAREEV
+254 
-260 VAEFTAAMLNA
+260 
-271 KYNLP
+271 
-276 YSERMGKDNST
+276 
-287 SYIEGWQQ
+287 
-295 VFNESPLEL
+295 
-304 IEALKKAE
+304 
-312 QAATYIEN
+312 
-320 NMLVL
+320 
-325 EQEQTEQLEQSPSL
+325 
-339 NQYSLDDLEVHF
+339 
-351 DWAEGMVTDKDGKS
+351 
-365 YTRIGV
+365 
-371 MPSKLSDLGTDTG
+371 TDTG

-414 LGHAKCSFTIKVK
+414 LGYAKCSFTIKVK

-442 KSANL
+442 KAANL
-447 NGKKEVGGIEYF
+447 DKKGIGGIEYF

-471 HTLENLVT
+471 HTLESLVA

-492 ITNCPNGQII
+492 IVNCPNGQII
-502 TNDMNQDNLIPSSKK
+502 TNDMNQDNLISSTK
-517 ENTVKFDKNFA
+517 EQNTVKFDKNFA
-528 ISLRHKEGFLCRN
+528 ISIRHKEGLLCHN
-541 TNMIVLGGGTSFD
+541 TNMIVIGGGTSFD
-554 YLLQDTPE
+554 YLLHDTPE
-562 KMIGPDDGYREY
+562 KMLGPDDSYREY

-595 AIQLMNDI
+595 AIQLMNDV

-615 NRTITIPDGTG
+615 NRTITLADGTG
-626 FDSQNPTN
+626 FDSQNPSN
-634 VRSCLGV
+634 VRSCLGCY
-641 VDKLGINFH
+641 DKLGINFH
-650 IIDKNGELHTFKNR
+650 IIDKNGEFHTFESR

-676 PMLDVLKSMENWT
+676 PMLDVLKSMEKWT

-748 LKPVIEMLNVTQTK
+748 LKPVKEMLNVTQTK